1 MYLSFSNRSCRS
13 SASSSSVHCRGVT
26 PTPWVLSSSIT
37 CGGGAGGG
45 GCSDAVT
52 TRFVPSVVVEVSVEA
67 LGMSRSVDVGNET
80 VGCDGVIIDF

>member
-13 SASSSSVHCRGVT
+13 SASSPSVHCRGVT
-26 PTPWVLSSSIT
+26 PIPWVPSSSIT

-45 GCSDAVT
+45 GCSDAVI

-67 LGMSRSVDVGNET
+67 LVMSRSVGVSNET
-80 VGCDGVIIDF
+80 EGCDGVMIDF